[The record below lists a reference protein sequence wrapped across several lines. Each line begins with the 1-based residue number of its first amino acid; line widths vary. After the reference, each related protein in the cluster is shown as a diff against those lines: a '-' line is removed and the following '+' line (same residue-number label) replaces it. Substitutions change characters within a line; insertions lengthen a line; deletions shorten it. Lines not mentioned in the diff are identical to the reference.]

1 KAVPEEA
8 KSVALHGLGLVT
20 VGMSVKMFLQARN
33 PLVVALAI
41 ALGGVIGLALG
52 LHHGIEA
59 LADWSK
65 NRLGQGDSATFSS
78 GLISSFVLFC
88 VG

>member
-1 KAVPEEA
+1 MRGTILNTATVAAGATIGLLVGKAVPEEA

-52 LHHGIEA
+52 
-59 LADWSK
+59 
-65 NRLGQGDSATFSS
+65 
-78 GLISSFVLFC
+78 
-88 VG
+88 